1 MLMDRRLSC
10 LADPAAL
17 VATQV
22 KSPASAGCVKKPEL
36 IQRIL
41 VRLGAEERR
50 ERADRPQPS
59 R

>member
-1 MLMDRRLSC
+1 MERRLSC

-22 KSPASAGCVKKPEL
+22 KSPASAGWVKKTEL

-41 VRLGAEERR
+41 VRLRAEEN
-50 ERADRPQPS
+50 EKTDLSPLDDQLS
-59 R
+59 

>member
-36 IQRIL
+36 IQRVL
-41 VRLGAEERR
+41 AHLRAEERR
-50 ERADRPQPS
+50 E
-59 R
+59 